1 MEASECAEQ
10 VDMAQKQRDRE
21 HTTQWT
27 QKSGTR
33 NPLPTS
39 ASVPKF
45 EKIPWLC
52 EASLRNKPLVLSLPR
67 RYPHASA
74 TSLNS
79 WRKDVNLPNTFQVP
93 NGLSKARRNHRGPV
107 LGRSRQLCSTCQEVK
122 MVQPRTMMIPD
133 DLKHSFENCLSHRM
147 KTFSHQK
154 PRLNP
159 GVPLMTS
166 QQSIHY
172 RLPLLGPRTGAF
184 HELLLSDSYKA
195 LRGMQLSSSPRKEPM
210 GKTMRHEIFP
220 VVHTKQVSTRLMT
233 WQSAAKIF
241 AAGISG
247 EKWCACV

>member
-1 MEASECAEQ
+1 ME
-10 VDMAQKQRDRE
+10 KRE
-21 HTTQWT
+21 L
-27 QKSGTR
+27 K
-33 NPLPTS
+33 

-133 DLKHSFENCLSHRM
+133 ELKHSFENCLSHRL
-147 KTFSHQK
+147 KNLQPPKARTE
-154 PRLNP
+154 PRCSP
-159 GVPLMTS
+159 DDISTVQVG
-166 QQSIHY
+166 QS
-172 RLPLLGPRTGAF
+172 LESVMPVEVLAEKLVCPLLRVWKRGVK
-184 HELLLSDSYKA
+184 EDSA
-195 LRGMQLSSSPRKEPM
+195 
-210 GKTMRHEIFP
+210 T
-220 VVHTKQVSTRLMT
+220 
-233 WQSAAKIF
+233 
-241 AAGISG
+241 
-247 EKWCACV
+247 

>member
-1 MEASECAEQ
+1 ME
-10 VDMAQKQRDRE
+10 KRE
-21 HTTQWT
+21 L
-27 QKSGTR
+27 K
-33 NPLPTS
+33 

-133 DLKHSFENCLSHRM
+133 ELKHSFENCLSHRL
-147 KTFSHQK
+147 KNLQPPKARTE
-154 PRLNP
+154 PRCSP
-159 GVPLMTS
+159 DDISTE
-166 QQSIHY
+166 SIHY

-195 LRGMQLSSSPRKEPM
+195 LRGIQLSSSPRKEPM
-210 GKTMRHEIFP
+210 GKTMR
-220 VVHTKQVSTRLMT
+220 Q
-233 WQSAAKIF
+233 
-241 AAGISG
+241 
-247 EKWCACV
+247 